1 VIPGPELTALLDGR
15 RLLIFDFDGTIADSS
30 PLHEAAFKAVLEPL
44 GIAVDY
50 PRLAGRST
58 RDAVRLCF
66 ELSGRPAPD
75 AALVE
80 EPAGA
85 KQSPGREVSGAHL
98 AAMLMAAV
106 WPAFAPDLPADLVK
120 AGILLS
126 GIYDLAPVLHA
137 EFVNVDLKLTA
148 DDVGLLSPAGMP
160 QASRAPF
167 ITAAGGLE
175 SDEFKRQ
182 TVLIGSRW
190 QQNHCAEILLPAA
203 NHLTICDALATPGQP
218 LCEATRQLLADLR

>member
-1 VIPGPELTALLDGR
+1 VIPGPELAALLAGR

-80 EPAGA
+80 ELAGA
-85 KQSPGREVSGAHL
+85 KQALGRELIGAQ
-98 AAMLMAAV
+98 
-106 WPAFAPDLPADLVK
+106 
-120 AGILLS
+120 
-126 GIYDLAPVLHA
+126 
-137 EFVNVDLKLTA
+137 LTA
-148 DDVGLLSPAGMP
+148 
-160 QASRAPF
+160 
-167 ITAAGGLE
+167 
-175 SDEFKRQ
+175 
-182 TVLIGSRW
+182 
-190 QQNHCAEILLPAA
+190 LPAA
-203 NHLTICDALATPGQP
+203 AALLDWVRPRFPLALVSSGSRATIELSLVRLGMDEWFIPTITADEMERAKPDPQGFLMALDHAGVPAEGALVFEDADSGFEAARRAGIEYVDARLLGQ
-218 LCEATRQLLADLR
+218 LMVAEY